1 MAKAKY
7 ADGINDPT
15 AMGTTGTMSTGRVYY
30 NDAEEPPTVRE
41 LLATLPEALFPKFI
55 LKRLFEDLETFRPQ
69 LEAAAARASLTLAD
83 AEALFV
89 YTYELYEPTISPV
102 AD

>member
-1 MAKAKY
+1 M
-7 ADGINDPT
+7 
-15 AMGTTGTMSTGRVYY
+15 
-30 NDAEEPPTVRE
+30 
-41 LLATLPEALFPKFI
+41 
-55 LKRLFEDLETFRPQ
+55 FEDLETFRPQ

-102 AD
+102 ADLPAKKLSKVLKKLKVSEDCIAQLAMKAIDGAAIMDQRNASVDISIGGSTSG